1 MKLQYFIPLIA
12 YFMGAIPFGY
22 LLVKAQGSDIRSVG
36 SGNIGATNVFR
47 KSRWAG
53 ILTLVLDAAKG
64 YFAVLVA
71 GWMADDL
78 VWQCVA
84 AVCAILGHI
93 FTPFL
98 GFKGGKGVAAGCGA
112 FLALIPLPTATTLIV
127 FALVMAMTRYVS
139 LASILAAAAF
149 PVLAY
154 LFREPLS
161 VIVSAAIGSALI
173 VAKHHGNIRRLVSG
187 TEHKFA
193 LGNRP

>member
-1 MKLQYFIPLIA
+1 MKLQFFIPLIA
-12 YFMGAIPFGY
+12 YLMGAIPFGY
-22 LLVKAQGSDIRSVG
+22 LLVKAQGADIRSVG

-53 ILTLVLDAAKG
+53 ILTLVLDTTKG
-64 YFAVLVA
+64 YLAVLLA
-71 GWMADDL
+71 GWMGGEL
-78 VWQCVA
+78 QWQCMA
-84 AVCAILGHI
+84 AVFAILGHI

-112 FLALIPLPTATTLIV
+112 YLALSPLPAATTLIV
-127 FALVMAMTRYVS
+127 FALVMALTRYVS

-154 LFREPLS
+154 VFKEPIP
-161 VIVSAAIGSALI
+161 VIVAAAIGSALI

-187 TEHKFA
+187 TENKFA